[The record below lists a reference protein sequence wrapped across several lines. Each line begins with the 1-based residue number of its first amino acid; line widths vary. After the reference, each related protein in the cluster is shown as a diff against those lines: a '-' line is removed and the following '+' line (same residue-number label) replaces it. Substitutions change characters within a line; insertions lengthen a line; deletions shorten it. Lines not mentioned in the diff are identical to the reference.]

1 MKKKLTFIEKKK
13 LEKKVLEQFNESI
26 ELGYFTKEEVDNY
39 LKSKKKKLKKKK
51 KLPKVKKP
59 IIYYG
64 FNTISK

>member
-1 MKKKLTFIEKKK
+1 MKKKLTFIEKNN

-51 KLPKVKKP
+51 NLPKVKKP